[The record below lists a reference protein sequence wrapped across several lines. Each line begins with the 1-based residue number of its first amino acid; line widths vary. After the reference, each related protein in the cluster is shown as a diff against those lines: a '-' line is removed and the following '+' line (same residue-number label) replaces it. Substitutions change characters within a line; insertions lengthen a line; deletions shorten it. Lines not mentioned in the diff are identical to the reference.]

1 MTSLVGLASAVVE
14 SLPSATLFFVVTTAP
29 VPMATPWSALTAA
42 PEPTAVLSVPV
53 DVGAT

>member
-1 MTSLVGLASAVVE
+1 MLSVGLASDVFE

-29 VPMATPWSALTAA
+29 VPIATPWSALTAA